1 MNYIET
7 IDDTIKKYF
16 NIIEPDFPEWLNE
29 YINTN
34 TLLKQQYIGIM
45 CGVNYSNLFDIK
57 TFYSNLDHSIGT
69 ALILWH
75 FTHDKKQTLSGLFH
89 DIATPVFKHCI
100 DFLNDDYMTQEST
113 EDLTSEIISKSKE
126 IMNLLKRDNIKLEE
140 IDNYHIYPL
149 ADNTK
154 PRLCAD
160 RLEYVLSNS
169 LITYGFLND
178 DEVRELYSDII
189 INKNEDSVDEI
200 SFKTKKLARNFVKV
214 STKLLILFREDRTR
228 YSNQFIAD
236 IIKKLVEEKNITIED
251 LYNLKESD
259 VIEIIKKSKYE
270 DIFNIWKD
278 TKKVK
283 VSKDKPRDVYYVHHG
298 AKIRYIDPLV
308 KKARIS
314 KLCKIAQKNIEKN
327 KAFDMSK
334 YVYIDGI
341 KFE

>member
-100 DFLNDDYMTQEST
+100 D
-113 EDLTSEIISKSKE
+113 SEIISNSKE

-334 YVYIDGI
+334 YVYIQGI

>member
-7 IDDTIKKYF
+7 VDDTIKKYF

-75 FTHDKKQTLSGLFH
+75 FTHDKKQTLAGLFH

-100 DFLNDDYMTQEST
+100 DFLNDDYMRQEST
-113 EDLTSEIISKSKE
+113 EELTSKIISNSKE
-126 IMNLLKRDNIKLEE
+126 IMNLLRRDNIKIEE

-149 ADNTK
+149 ADNSI

-189 INKNEDSVDEI
+189 INKNEDDVDEF
-200 SFKTKKLARNFVKV
+200 SFKTKKLARNFVKI

-236 IIKKLVEEKNITIED
+236 IIKKLVEEKVITIKD
-251 LYNLKESD
+251 LYNLKETD
-259 VIEIIKKSKYE
+259 IIETIKKSKYK

-283 VSKDKPRDVYYVHHG
+283 VSKDKPREVYYVHHG
-298 AKIRYIDPLV
+298 VKIRYIDPLV
-308 KKARIS
+308 SSERIS

-327 KAFDMSK
+327 KTFDMSK